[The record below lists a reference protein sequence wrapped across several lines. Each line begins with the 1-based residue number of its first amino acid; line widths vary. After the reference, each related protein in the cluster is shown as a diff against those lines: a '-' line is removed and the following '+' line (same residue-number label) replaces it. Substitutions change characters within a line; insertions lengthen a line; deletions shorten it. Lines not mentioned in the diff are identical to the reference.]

1 MKDKNAVAS
10 LHSSRNSRRKLWK
23 KAIKWPLYSVAIMP
37 IILAAGWKHGTGEII
52 RIDQL
57 LGFLLASILLLI
69 WENLTNDL
77 FDASTGI
84 DEFKLHSVVALT
96 GKRKLIRNLAY
107 CMLALGLAL
116 ILMLALKSH
125 FAVFLL
131 VIGSCCLGYLYQGPP
146 FRLGYQGWGE
156 PLCWIA
162 FGPLATAAAL
172 LVLAP
177 YSNNVNS
184 IPWGTATLLG
194 AGPAVATSLVL
205 FCANFHQVIEDS
217 AHGKK
222 TLLVRIGT
230 QKAAELVPWFIGLS
244 LSLEWIPIFLG
255 KWPISAFLGI
265 IGVPPAITLIRLLKK
280 HHNHPRLISGSKF
293 MALRFQALNGIG
305 LSMGLALGKYLNT
318 F

>member
-10 LHSSRNSRRKLWK
+10 LHPSRNSRRELWK
-23 KAIKWPLYSVAIMP
+23 KAIKWPLYSVAVMP
-37 IILAAGWKHGTGEII
+37 IILAAGWKHGAGEII
-52 RIDQL
+52 RLDQL
-57 LGFLLASILLLI
+57 LGFVLASVLLLI

-77 FDASTGI
+77 FDSSTGI

-107 CMLALGLAL
+107 LTLSLGLLL
-116 ILMLALKSH
+116 ILMLAIRSH
-125 FAVFLL
+125 FAVFVL

-156 PLCWIA
+156 PLCWLA

-172 LVLAP
+172 LVLSP
-177 YSNNVNS
+177 NSSNINL
-184 IPWGTATLLG
+184 IPWNTAIMLG

-205 FCANFHQVIEDS
+205 FCANFHQVIQDS

-230 QKAAELVPWFIGLS
+230 QKSAALVPWLVGLCI
-244 LSLEWIPIFLG
+244 SLEWIPIFFG
-255 KWPISAFLGI
+255 KWPITAVLGI
-265 IGVPPAITLIRLLKK
+265 IGLPPAITLIRLLKK
-280 HHNHPRLISGSKF
+280 HHNHPTIISESKF
-293 MALRFQALNGIG
+293 LALRFQALNGIG
-305 LSMGLALGKYLNT
+305 LSIGLALGKTLNT